1 MSYRRVRE
9 ENIKPEYLRLKQAM
23 IVFNMGPDKIEELA
37 RDRLCFSEQRGKSPE
52 PSDRESGNQK
62 NHGELQFART
72 AQSKEG
78 KERAGAFTALL
89 MSSFKTHFRDET
101 V

>member
-37 RDRLCFSEQRGKSPE
+37 RECGAYYKHKISLATCKKHND
-52 PSDRESGNQK
+52 K
-62 NHGELQFART
+62 NWL
-72 AQSKEG
+72 
-78 KERAGAFTALL
+78 
-89 MSSFKTHFRDET
+89 
-101 V
+101 

>member
-37 RDRLCFSEQRGKSPE
+37 RECGAYYKVDRVVLINYDEEF
-52 PSDRESGNQK
+52 
-62 NHGELQFART
+62 
-72 AQSKEG
+72 KEI
-78 KERAGAFTALL
+78 KL
-89 MSSFKTHFRDET
+89 MN
-101 V
+101 